1 MMHVKHRNK
10 IKTTFA
16 TSVFSVFNSEDKA
29 DLKDDVTRIIMK
41 IRQELNTESYFKKN
55 NCDATENVQEKTIKK
70 CLDFKRALSV

>member
-41 IRQELNTESYFKKN
+41 IRQELNTESYLKK
-55 NCDATENVQEKTIKK
+55 Q
-70 CLDFKRALSV
+70 L